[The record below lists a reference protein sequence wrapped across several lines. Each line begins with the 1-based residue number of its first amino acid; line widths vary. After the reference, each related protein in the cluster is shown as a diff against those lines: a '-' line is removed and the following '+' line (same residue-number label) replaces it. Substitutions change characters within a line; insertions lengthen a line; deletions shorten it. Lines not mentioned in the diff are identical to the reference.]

1 LNERHV
7 LLPGATRQLG
17 RALTLGFLLASCG
30 RATPP
35 DEVALAYGRAVYA
48 NDPEAIWNL
57 VSEAD
62 RRAKDEATVRR
73 QQRELR
79 GFVREV
85 VHQLAAFIVASPVR
99 VTINGERA
107 SVTLRFRLPDANA
120 PPLKALLHDWDEDR
134 LNALADRER
143 ARIRARL
150 AALHRQRTLPLIEGD
165 ETIALVRE
173 GGGWRVFLDW
183 AGGVRVRFEVAVDPI
198 LPLQV
203 TVTPAAAI
211 LAPGERLRV
220 TVRATNTGQR
230 EITTRV
236 GHRIAPEAQANHLAL
251 LQCPLFV
258 PVTLVPRETQEFV
271 SEYLLLADVPADT
284 RALAVTYRFP
294 PAVREV
300 VR

>member
-1 LNERHV
+1 
-7 LLPGATRQLG
+7 
-17 RALTLGFLLASCG
+17 
-30 RATPP
+30 
-35 DEVALAYGRAVYA
+35 VALAYGRAVYA

-251 LQCPLFV
+251 LQCPLVV